1 MKIGDDLNPHSRVL
15 DYRGVVDGA
24 EPPNF
29 Q

>member
-1 MKIGDDLNPHSRVL
+1 MKIGDNLNPHINVL

-24 EPPNF
+24 EPLSF